1 MFRQRGVVIG
11 ETRRGVEHSR
21 QVGLGGAGW
30 SCETEEGG
38 RLLEVKR
45 KNGRWNQL
53 RKGRLTGE
61 TTTGG

>member
-1 MFRQRGVVIG
+1 MFRQRGVVIS

-45 KNGRWNQL
+45 KKWQMEPVEE
-53 RKGRLTGE
+53 RKVD
-61 TTTGG
+61 